1 MSQRNTYDL
10 TKFNTMNSNLGIKN
24 FDTSEQADEY
34 SKGAITIKRSSLI
47 YNNDA
52 LENIKSSSNCK

>member
-1 MSQRNTYDL
+1 
-10 TKFNTMNSNLGIKN
+10 MNSNLGIKN